1 MTTRTFGRPTVY
13 VWLLSRLKKLHK
25 NVNASLDRL
34 EKFIFTEWAYSAT
47 RTSELHKWLKP
58 SDQVDFN
65 IEIKALSWPEYFN
78 DLTQGA
84 RRYLSKENPK
94 NLPAARGKDTV
105 YVFNPTSDVVKF
117 YRQFF
122 LCFRLMVMHLALQG
136 VLLSLIWYTTACVLG
151 TTMSKTA
158 FAVPAAY
165 FLFSFL

>member
-1 MTTRTFGRPTVY
+1 MFRCF
-13 VWLLSRLKKLHK
+13 LRLKKLHR

-65 IEIKALSWPEYFN
+65 IEIKTLSWAEYFS

-94 NLPAARGKDTV
+94 NLPAAKGKDTM
-105 YVFNPTSDVVKF
+105 YVGIPLLMFADAV
-117 YRQFF
+117 
-122 LCFRLMVMHLALQG
+122 LCFLFQAYGYAFGSSRRLVGFDLVRHCLFFG
-136 VLLSLIWYTTACVLG
+136 DDDVENRDGG
-151 TTMSKTA
+151 TRRV
-158 FAVPAAY
+158 FPV
-165 FLFSFL
+165 